1 MHEIYRARI
10 FNVKLLE
17 MLQGICKLPESIYVI
32 AHEYK
37 YVCAKVNFLGTEP
50 TDHMRFSYIDYI

>member
-1 MHEIYRARI
+1 M
-10 FNVKLLE
+10 KLLE
-17 MLQGICKLPESIYVI
+17 MLQRICKLPESIYVI
-32 AHEYK
+32 AHE

>member
-1 MHEIYRARI
+1 M
-10 FNVKLLE
+10 KLLE

-37 YVCAKVNFLGTEP
+37 YVCAEVNFLGTEP
-50 TDHMRFSYIDYI
+50 IDRMRFSCIDYI